1 MEQKGNT
8 EERNAEEKPSFAFR
22 LARLIVKRQ
31 KWIVSL
37 FIIGCLF
44 SLIAMFFVNVN
55 YDLTEYLPADVQ
67 SRIGLDVMEKE
78 FGYPGTARV
87 MRPGR

>member
-1 MEQKGNT
+1 MERKRNT
-8 EERNAEEKPSFAFR
+8 EEVKAEEKPSFAFR

-37 FIIGCLF
+37 FVIGCLF

-55 YDLTEYLPADVQ
+55 YDLTEYLPADAP
-67 SRIGLDVMEKE
+67 SE
-78 FGYPGTARV
+78 
-87 MRPGR
+87 